1 VCNADIRSNREGP
14 DGVPGTGEKRIRGE
28 EEKVKK

>member
-1 VCNADIRSNREGP
+1 MQIHGVIERGP